1 MTGPPGCLA
10 AALPSRRA
18 SAGAAGRVC
27 DRARGARS
35 LRREGVLEAARPIS
49 PARSRGTAGRL
60 GRAAEAEWPDAGT
73 VVCRCEET
81 RWSDIG
87 AAVAGGARDVRAVR
101 EVTRCG
107 TGYCQARVCG
117 PALTYALSAT

>member
-1 MTGPPGCLA
+1 MGPDRVRF
-10 AALPSRRA
+10 SFD
-18 SAGAAGRVC
+18 GAP
-27 DRARGARS
+27 
-35 LRREGVLEAARPIS
+35 LEAARGMTIGGALLANGILSWRRTSVTGRP
-49 PARSRGTAGRL
+49 RGIFC
-60 GRAAEAEWPDAGT
+60 GT
-73 VVCRCEET
+73 G
-81 RWSDIG
+81 SDIG